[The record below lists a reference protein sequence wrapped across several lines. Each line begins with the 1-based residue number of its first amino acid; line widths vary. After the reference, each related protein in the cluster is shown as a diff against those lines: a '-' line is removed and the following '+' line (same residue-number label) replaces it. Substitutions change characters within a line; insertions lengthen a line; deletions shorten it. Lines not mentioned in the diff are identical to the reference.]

1 MDMDASTWLIAGGR
15 NRRPGEPL
23 NVAPVLASNFYLPA
37 ERSYSRSTGTETSAA
52 LETLIGGLEGGR
64 ALTFA
69 SGMAASAA
77 VLNRLPVGATLAM
90 PLDPYHGV
98 KGLAEEAERQGRW
111 NVMRL
116 DLADTQ
122 AWVDAAMVA
131 DLLWLETPANPLIT
145 VADLP
150 AICGAPR
157 KDGTIIA
164 VDSTFATPLGQRPL
178 DLGADVVMHSATKF
192 IGGHS
197 DLLAG
202 LLITNSL
209 DLYDEFHERRL
220 LNGATIGGLEAFL
233 ATRGA
238 RTLALRM
245 EKSQA
250 NAMELATRL
259 EASDDVAT
267 VRYPGLATHPTHQV
281 ARSFMMG
288 WGAMISFD
296 TVGSGERASA
306 VCERVEIINHAT
318 SLGGIETTME
328 RRAVIPGQES
338 MPPSLIRLSV
348 GCEDIEDLSNDLA
361 QAFASTRSL

>member
-1 MDMDASTWLIAGGR
+1 MDMHASTWLIAGGR
-15 NRRPGEPL
+15 TRRPGEPL
-23 NVAPVLASNFYLPA
+23 NVAPVLASNYYLPA
-37 ERSYSRSTGTETSAA
+37 ERVYSRSAGTETSDA

-64 ALTFA
+64 ALAFA
-69 SGMAASAA
+69 SGMGASAA
-77 VLNRLPVGATLAM
+77 VLNRLPVGAILAM

-111 NVMRL
+111 QIMRL

-122 AWVDAAMVA
+122 AWIDAALIA
-131 DLLWLETPANPLIT
+131 DLLWIETPANPLIT

-150 AICGAPR
+150 AICAAPR
-157 KDGTIIA
+157 KDGTIVA

-202 LLITNSL
+202 VLVTSSL

-220 LNGATIGGLEAFL
+220 LNGATIGSLEAFL
-233 ATRGA
+233 AIRGA

-250 NAMELATRL
+250 NAMELARRL

-267 VRYPGLATHPTHQV
+267 VRYPGLPQHPTHE
-281 ARSFMMG
+281 AAKSFMLG

-296 TVGSGERASA
+296 TVGSGERATA
-306 VCERVEIINHAT
+306 ICERVEIINHAT

-348 GCEDIEDLSNDLA
+348 GCEDVEDLSNDLA
-361 QAFASTRSL
+361 QAFAATRSL